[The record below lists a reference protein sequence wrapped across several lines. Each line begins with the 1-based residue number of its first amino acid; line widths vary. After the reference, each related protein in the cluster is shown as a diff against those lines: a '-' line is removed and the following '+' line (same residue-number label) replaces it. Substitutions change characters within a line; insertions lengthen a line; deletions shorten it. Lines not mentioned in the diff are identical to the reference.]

1 MTKNNKIDFWGEFM
15 SSLHKNLHKYLKYK
29 LKDLELKKEEVHFLH
44 YICENDSVEQNTLSQ
59 CFHVDKSTTTR
70 RIKKL
75 IKHDYIERKKD
86 VKDHRKYLLF
96 STKKGQKLSKYILD
110 LFKCWN
116 NEITKDLSDEEIDL
130 FRSVSNKIISNSN
143 DLIERMYANEQ
154 K

>member
-75 IKHDYIERKKD
+75 VKHDYIERKRNTED
-86 VKDHRKYLLF
+86 NRKYLLF
-96 STKKGQKLSKYILD
+96 STKKGQELSKYILD

-116 NEITKDLSDEEIDL
+116 NEITKDLSDQDIEL
-130 FRSVSNKIISNSN
+130 FKNISNKIISNSN
-143 DLIERMYANEQ
+143 DLIERMYTNE
-154 K
+154 